1 MTPVQPLG
9 LVIAATGLAAE
20 ARIAARSE
28 GVKAVAAGGDA
39 TRLASM
45 IESLVADGARGI
57 ISFGIAGGLRANLK
71 SGACVVGTSVICDG
85 RTYSADAIWTKC
97 IAVCVPDAELGAIA
111 GCQMIVADPAAKKL
125 LFDETGA
132 IAADM
137 ESHVVARI
145 ANGRQMPFAVLRV
158 IADPA
163 HLRLPSAAVRG
174 LKPDGTP
181 DIIAVLKSLG
191 SEPRQ
196 LPDLIRVAIAA
207 RRAMAGLFRCHRLLG
222 PGLGFTD
229 LG

>member
-1 MTPVQPLG
+1 V
-9 LVIAATGLAAE
+9 V
-20 ARIAARSE
+20 S
-28 GVKAVAAGGDA
+28 AGGDA
-39 TRLASM
+39 SRLASL
-45 IESLVADGARGI
+45 IEGLVTDGRAVSSVSNRRR
-57 ISFGIAGGLRANLK
+57 IAGNEVRARI
-71 SGACVVGTSVICDG
+71 VGTSGFATGALI
-85 RTYSADAIWTKC
+85 RQML
-97 IAVCVPDAELGAIA
+97 PDKAHCRLRARRNLARSPDVKRSSPIP
-111 GCQMIVADPAAKKL
+111 VKKF

-145 ANGRQMPFAVLRV
+145 ANNRQMPFAVLRV

-207 RRAMAGLFRCHRLLG
+207 RRAMAGLFRCHRILG
-222 PGLGFTD
+222 PGLGFAD

>member
-1 MTPVQPLG
+1 M
-9 LVIAATGLAAE
+9 IAATGLAAE
-20 ARIAARSE
+20 ARIAGPSE
-28 GVKAVAAGGDA
+28 GVKAIAAGGDA
-39 TRLASM
+39 SRLASL
-45 IESLVADGARGI
+45 IEGLVADGARGI
-57 ISFGIAGGLRANLK
+57 ISFGIAGGLRADLK
-71 SGACVVGTSVICDG
+71 SGTCVVGTSVICDG
-85 RTYSADAIWTKC
+85 RILFGRSLPGQSALPFACPTQNS
-97 IAVCVPDAELGAIA
+97 ARSPDVRTV
-111 GCQMIVADPAAKKL
+111 VADPAAKKF

-145 ANGRQMPFAVLRV
+145 ANDRQMPFAVLRV

-163 HLRLPSAAVRG
+163 HLRLPSAAIRG

-207 RRAMAGLFRCHRLLG
+207 RRAMVDLFRCHRLLG
-222 PGLGFTD
+222 PGLGFAD

>member
-1 MTPVQPLG
+1 VRASG
-9 LVIAATGLAAE
+9 FVIAATGLAAE
-20 ARIAARSE
+20 ARIAGPSE
-28 GVKAVAAGGDA
+28 GVKAISAGGDA
-39 TRLASM
+39 SRLASL
-45 IESLVADGARGI
+45 IEGLVAGGARGI
-57 ISFGIAGGLRANLK
+57 ISFGIAGGLRADLK
-71 SGACVVGTSVICDG
+71 SGTCVVGTSVICDG
-85 RTYSADAIWTKC
+85 RIYSADPTWTKR

-111 GCQMIVADPAAKKL
+111 GCQTVVADPAAKKF

-137 ESHVVARI
+137 ESHVVART
-145 ANGRQMPFAVLRV
+145 ANDRQMPFAVLRV

-163 HLRLPSAAVRG
+163 HLRLPSAAIRG
-174 LKPDGTP
+174 MKPDGTP

-222 PGLGFTD
+222 PGLGFAD